1 MQRSQQRQLVF
12 GTAVIGVFLA
22 MASVAYACVTFW
34 GQLDV
39 TSGGGTST
47 AVGSTM
53 HPAANNQEFCTPPTL
68 GTPPA
73 QAAPGSRDLINVR
86 VGPTQ
91 ECVEKRQALFPN
103 ITENALDDG
112 TYSVRIQ
119 GGDAFT
125 PILNADGTATGGYFR
140 IPTVTNPDGST
151 SRKPQCWDAPN
162 ATNGVIELGRM
173 KVTTQGTG
181 QGNFRVPKQV
191 TDNVGPTNT
200 GAVCVRELVDASTR
214 TDGHNPDG
222 SQGSLHVNVAP
233 ISII

>member
-1 MQRSQQRQLVF
+1 MRKNHQKRMVF
-12 GTAVIGVFLA
+12 GATTVAAFLA
-22 MASVAYACVTFW
+22 LVSTAYACVTFW

-47 AVGSTM
+47 AIGSTK
-53 HPAANNQEFCTPPTL
+53 HPAPDNQEFCTPPTL
-68 GTPPA
+68 GDPPA
-73 QAAPGSRDLINVR
+73 QADPGSRDLISVR

-91 ECVEKRQALFPN
+91 DCLENRALFPN

-119 GGDAFT
+119 GGDSFRPHDT
-125 PILNADGTATGGYFR
+125 VPGGYFR
-140 IPTVTNPDGST
+140 ISTVTNPDGTT

-162 ATNGVIELGRM
+162 ATNNVIELGRM
-173 KVTTQGTG
+173 NVSTQGTG
-181 QGNFRVPKQV
+181 QGLFRVPKQV
-191 TDNVGPTNT
+191 TDNIGPTNT

-222 SQGSLHVNVAP
+222 SQGSLHVNSAP

>member
-1 MQRSQQRQLVF
+1 MGRSQQRRLVF
-12 GTAVIGVFLA
+12 GTSIVGAFLA
-22 MASVAYACVTFW
+22 LASVAYACVTFW

-47 AVGSTM
+47 AIGSTL
-53 HPAANNQEFCTPPTL
+53 HPNVDNQEFCTPPTL

-73 QAAPGSRDLINVR
+73 QAAPGSRDLIKVR

-91 ECVEKRQALFPN
+91 ECLENRASFPN

-119 GGDAFT
+119 GGDAFRPHDT
-125 PILNADGTATGGYFR
+125 VPGGYFR
-140 IPTVTNPDGST
+140 ISTETVTNPDGTTTT
-151 SRKPQCWDAPN
+151 SRKPQCWHTPN
-162 ATNGVIELGRM
+162 ETNNIIELGRM
-173 KVTTQGTG
+173 NVKADGTG

-191 TDNVGPTNT
+191 TDNVGPSNT

-222 SQGSLHVNVAP
+222 SQGSLHVNSAP

>member
-1 MQRSQQRQLVF
+1 MQKSHQKRMVF
-12 GTAVIGVFLA
+12 GATTVAVFLA

-34 GQLDV
+34 GTLEV
-39 TSGGGTST
+39 TSGGGTSR

-53 HPAANNQEFCTPPTL
+53 HPAPNNQEFCAPPTL

-73 QAAPGSRDLINVR
+73 QAKPGDRGLISVR
-86 VGPTQ
+86 VGSTQ
-91 ECVEKRQALFPN
+91 DCLANRALFPN

-119 GGDAFT
+119 GGDSFRPHDT
-125 PILNADGTATGGYFR
+125 VPGGYSR
-140 IPTVTNPDGST
+140 ISLNPDGT
-151 SRKPQCWDAPN
+151 RKPQCWDLPN
-162 ATNGVIELGRM
+162 ATNNVVELGRM
-173 KVTTQGTG
+173 NVNDRGEG
-181 QGNFRVPKQV
+181 QGNFRIPKQV
-191 TDNVGPTNT
+191 TDNIGPDNT

-222 SQGSLHVNVAP
+222 SQGSLHVNSTP

>member
-1 MQRSQQRQLVF
+1 MRKNHQKRMVF
-12 GTAVIGVFLA
+12 GATTVAAFLA
-22 MASVAYACVTFW
+22 LVSTAFACVTFW

-47 AVGSTM
+47 AIGSTL
-53 HPAANNQEFCTPPTL
+53 HPDPKNQEFCTPPTL
-68 GTPPA
+68 GDPPA
-73 QAAPGSRDLINVR
+73 QADPGARDSISVR

-91 ECVEKRQALFPN
+91 DCLANRALFPN

-119 GGDAFT
+119 GGDSFRPHDT
-125 PILNADGTATGGYFR
+125 VPGGYSR
-140 IPTVTNPDGST
+140 ISLNPDGT
-151 SRKPQCWDAPN
+151 RKPQCWDLPN
-162 ATNGVIELGRM
+162 ATNNVVELGRM
-173 KVTTQGTG
+173 NVNDRGEG
-181 QGNFRVPKQV
+181 QGNFRIPKQV
-191 TDNVGPTNT
+191 TDNIEPTNT

-222 SQGSLHVNVAP
+222 SQGSLHVNSTP

>member
-1 MQRSQQRQLVF
+1 MRKDHQKQMLF
-12 GTAVIGVFLA
+12 GATTVGAFIVLFGATAF
-22 MASVAYACVTFW
+22 ACVTFW

-47 AVGSTM
+47 AIGSTL
-53 HPAANNQEFCTPPTL
+53 HPNAGNQEYCTPPTL

-73 QAAPGSRDLINVR
+73 QAKPGDRGSINVR
-86 VGPTQ
+86 VGSTQ
-91 ECVEKRQALFPN
+91 DCVENRALLG

-119 GGDAFT
+119 GGDSFMPHPT
-125 PILNADGTATGGYFR
+125 VPGGYFR
-140 IPTVTNPDGST
+140 ISSVTKTNPDGTTTT

-162 ATNGVIELGRM
+162 ATNNVVELGRM
-173 KVTTQGTG
+173 NVSVHGTG
-181 QGNFRVPKQV
+181 QGNFRIPKQV
-191 TDNVGPTNT
+191 TDNIGPSNT

-222 SQGSLHVNVAP
+222 SQGSLHVNSAP